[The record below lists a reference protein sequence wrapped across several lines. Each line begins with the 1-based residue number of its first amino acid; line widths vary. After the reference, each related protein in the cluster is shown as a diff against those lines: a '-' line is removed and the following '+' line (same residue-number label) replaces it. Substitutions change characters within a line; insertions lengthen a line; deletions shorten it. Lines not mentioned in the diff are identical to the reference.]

1 MKKVINNYFLLEKSE
16 IAEQIKKNREE
27 NKKFMLYVYESKKD
41 LILTNKQDDIL
52 EDPDINYIF
61 CIHSNNIINRGFKHI
76 TQKSYKD
83 KVIFKNSSIEE
94 NVDMFFDFSPCGNT
108 NLNVSKP
115 ASESDFITTSE

>member
-16 IAEQIKKNREE
+16 IVEQIKKNREE

-52 EDPDINYIF
+52 EDSNINYIF

-76 TQKSYKD
+76 TQKNYKD
-83 KVIFKNSSIEE
+83 KVIFKDSSIE
-94 NVDMFFDFSPCGNT
+94 DFKIIFNYWY
-108 NLNVSKP
+108 KIRKYHK
-115 ASESDFITTSE
+115 ITANEYFHKQY